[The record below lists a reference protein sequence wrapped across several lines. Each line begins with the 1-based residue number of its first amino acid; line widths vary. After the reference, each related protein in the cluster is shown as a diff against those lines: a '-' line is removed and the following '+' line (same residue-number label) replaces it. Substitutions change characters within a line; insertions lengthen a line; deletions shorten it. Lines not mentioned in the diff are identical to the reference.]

1 MASIITIKCNK
12 NVLNIYIIISFYQ
25 IHMLYKNAHDRTI
38 SIFLNVIISKRK
50 IYLDYNLCLGLFG
63 FDLGFVSSLILF
75 ISYVIDYLY

>member
-12 NVLNIYIIISFYQ
+12 NALNIYIIINFYQ

-38 SIFLNVIISKRK
+38 SISLNVIISKRK